1 MNNYQTK
8 RTPST
13 PSLNLGLMATLL
25 LSGSAIAGT
34 DAGPQPQR
42 DILNGPGVRM
52 YTHELASPT
61 FASHNS
67 FAHLEAKAKSADS
80 VEVAVSTFYT
90 QLSSRQVNLD
100 NEFASVLFENMWDLY
115 SE

>member
-13 PSLNLGLMATLL
+13 SSLNLGLMATLL
-25 LSGSAIAGT
+25 LSSSAIAGV

-42 DILNGPGVRM
+42 DILNGHGVRM
-52 YTHELASPT
+52 YTHESASPT
-61 FASHNS
+61 YASHNS
-67 FAHLEAKAKSADS
+67 FAQIEAKATNSKNIEAVVSA
-80 VEVAVSTFYT
+80 FYT

-100 NEFASVLFENMWDLY
+100 HDFASVLFEDMWDLY